1 MRRKISKNI
10 KPARLNIVS
19 HSGGETEEIA
29 RSFLMKL
36 NPIKK
41 KATIVGLY
49 GDLGTGKTN
58 FTQAAAKYFGVKRKV
73 NSPTFVIIKKY
84 PIPWQGVHKNFLAT
98 KTKPVLAGENFYE
111 RPAFKYLFHID
122 AYRLKNEKE
131 LIHLGWEELISNPKH
146 LIFIEWPERVI
157 KALPKKH
164 HKIFI
169 SHTKEGYR
177 NFRIKKVQK

>member
-1 MRRKISKNI
+1 MDIISKNT

-19 HSGGETEEIA
+19 RSVGETEKIA
-29 RSFLMKL
+29 RLFLTKL
-36 NPIKK
+36 NPIKT

-58 FTQAAAKYFGVKRKV
+58 FTQAVAKYFGIKRKV

-84 PIPWQGVHKNFLAT
+84 ELPKKDGHESFLVD
-98 KTKPVLAGENFYE
+98 KTKPVPTGENFYE
-111 RPAFKYLFHID
+111 RSAFKYLFHID

-131 LIHLGWEELISNPKH
+131 LIHLGWEEIISNPKH
-146 LIFIEWPERVI
+146 LIFIEWPANII
-157 KALPKKH
+157 KAMPKKH

-169 SHTKEGYR
+169 SHTPKGHR
-177 NFRIKKVQK
+177 SFKIKTI